1 METPEHMAA
10 ALSDMLSGALNQ
22 DVSAEDLS
30 TRLTQRELLVLY
42 ERHINGESWVSMANR
57 FKIDSGAI
65 QRIAQ
70 RANQKL
76 VQMRKLKQRME
87 SVVDTLL
94 ETGDSEWSEAW
105 LPSPEILAYFEKV
118 IWALKPQAVWGMPRT
133 GQVYKVD
140 KDAKTFTLIQGD
152 PHDPDH
158 WHDKTRKTLA
168 VLGWKVN
175 EKLKKSAGS
184 LNLQAELG
192 NLVNH
197 PKSGVLFL
205 STGLGYA
212 VDEIDKLMILMQGK
226 PDAAHAQVK
235 AFMQPHGWTV
245 LDGPDDNPNEMSFAE
260 SIRSELYEEAASP
273 FSKGAVTLQYRPFQ
287 MDGAWQWAWV
297 LLPDDRSKALGHGQG
312 INRAVAAVNARKEAR
327 KLGVTIA
334 KIDVLKPYEK
344 P

>member
-42 ERHINGESWVSMANR
+42 ERHVNGESWVSMANR

-76 VQMRKLKQRME
+76 VQMRHLKRAME
-87 SVVDTLL
+87 SLL
-94 ETGDSEWSEAW
+94 EMRDDSWSPTWQPTAHMLAW
-105 LPSPEILAYFEKV
+105 FRNFLNRTRPGV
-118 IWALKPQAVWGMPRT
+118 WAVPAT
-133 GQVYKVD
+133 GQIYNINPQT
-140 KDAKTFTLIQGD
+140 KTMILISGD
-152 PHDPDH
+152 PQDPQH
-158 WHDKTRKTLA
+158 WHDKN
-168 VLGWKVN
+168 KVTMG
-175 EKLKKSAGS
+175 KL
-184 LNLQAELG
+184 
-192 NLVNH
+192 
-197 PKSGVLFL
+197 
-205 STGLGYA
+205 
-212 VDEIDKLMILMQGK
+212 
-226 PDAAHAQVK
+226 
-235 AFMQPHGWTV
+235 GWTV
-245 LDGPDDNPNEMSFAE
+245 LDAPPSPENPDEMSFAE

-287 MDGAWQWAWV
+287 MDGGWQWAWV
-297 LLPDDRSKALGHGQG
+297 LLPDDRSKALAHGQG
-312 INRAVAAVNARKEAR
+312 INRAVAAVAARKEAR

-344 P
+344 Q